1 MREGQR
7 KTKKWKGWRNRGKDN
22 NRVTERLEK
31 QRAGGREHIERHRHR
46 QRENERRV
54 LAEQTIYLSLLLPS
68 AFLTQTQTIGYNCP
82 CVFIRR

>member
-31 QRAGGREHIERHRHR
+31 AGGREHIERHRHR
-46 QRENERRV
+46 QRENER
-54 LAEQTIYLSLLLPS
+54 
-68 AFLTQTQTIGYNCP
+68 
-82 CVFIRR
+82 